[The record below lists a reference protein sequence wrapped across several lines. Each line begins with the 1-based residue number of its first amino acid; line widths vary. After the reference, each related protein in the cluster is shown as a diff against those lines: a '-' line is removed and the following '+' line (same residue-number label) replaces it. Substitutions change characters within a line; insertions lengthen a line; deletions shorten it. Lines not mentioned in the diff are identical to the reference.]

1 VTVNYQITEVY
12 KEVSVVRLTL
22 RLPPLDGN
30 DNTPS
35 EIQRVVEI
43 IEGSPE
49 GVELGWPGD
58 MRIEITEPA
67 QLWIKSTGF
76 NTRTGWTPVGGG
88 GGAAV
93 CNLLPMPIVSGS
105 AGSPGV
111 LATAA
116 RCDHEHPAPVIPSP
130 SNANP
135 LAPAA
140 VADPGVSALYSRD
153 DHVHPEQT
161 VPAPSDDNPQPDG
174 VAAPGVSA
182 LYSRGD
188 HVHPVASAGEQTVYE
203 IDFRELDTQP
213 FADGP
218 VVIGDRTWIAGGV
231 ASFALTW
238 GLINGQGLV
247 GTVNNSAFNQW
258 NDASA
263 SAVRIYSTLGNL
275 DPNYNPMARYGWEV
289 ELTANNASSFGAQ
302 CRAILGLFK
311 PTAVEP
317 GTEQCA
323 AGLCSGNNN
332 TPVYGVGLQNATTT
346 APMVTSYGFPATTV
360 MRICNQPV
368 APGTVAAY
376 VAPPSGGPGWPALS
390 TYRGCGFVAQS
401 ATGLA
406 NLTTSVR
413 WGEHPDQ
420 EIHIV
425 MASASGLGFGLTFS
439 RFRVVRFN

>member
-1 VTVNYQITEVY
+1 MTVNYQITEVY

-105 AGSPGV
+105 AGTPGV
-111 LATAA
+111 LTTAA
-116 RCDHEHPAPVIPSP
+116 RCDHEHPAPVIPAP
-130 SNANP
+130 SNA
-135 LAPAA
+135 
-140 VADPGVSALYSRD
+140 
-153 DHVHPEQT
+153 
-161 VPAPSDDNPQPDG
+161 NPQPDG

-231 ASFALTW
+231 AAFALTW
-238 GLINGQGLV
+238 GLVNGQGLV

-289 ELTANNASSFGAQ
+289 ELTANNASLFGAQ

-311 PTAVEP
+311 PTAVNP

-346 APMVTSYGFPATTV
+346 APMVTAYGFPATTV

>member
-1 VTVNYQITEVY
+1 MSPINYQITGIV
-12 KEVSVVRLTL
+12 KELSTVRLIL
-22 RLPPLDGN
+22 RLPPEGYEGV
-30 DNTPS
+30 PS
-35 EIQRVVEI
+35 IIQRDALI
-43 IEGSPE
+43 RIGSPE
-49 GVELGWPGD
+49 GNDIGSPGD
-58 MRIEITEPA
+58 LRIQIDEPA
-67 QLWIKSTGF
+67 QLWIKETGVG
-76 NTRTGWTPVGGG
+76 TPTGWAVIGSGGG
-88 GGAAV
+88 GGGV
-93 CNLLPMPIVSGS
+93 CNLLPQPIVSGS

-116 RCDHEHPAPVIPSP
+116 RCDHEHPAPAIPSP
-130 SNANP
+130 SDA
-135 LAPAA
+135 
-140 VADPGVSALYSRD
+140 
-153 DHVHPEQT
+153 
-161 VPAPSDDNPQPDG
+161 NPQPDG
-174 VAAPGVSA
+174 VAAPGISA
-182 LYSRGD
+182 LYARGD

-203 IDFRELDTQP
+203 VDFRTLPTQA

-238 GLINGQGLV
+238 GLVNGQGLV

-258 NDASA
+258 NDTAA
-263 SAVRIYSTLGNL
+263 NAVRIQSTLGNL

-413 WGEHPDQ
+413 WGEHPNH

-439 RFRVVRFN
+439 RFRIIRFN